1 MNRRVSADKSH
12 RRVPFWRPQRVSV
25 PKVLIVE
32 DNELNRDMLSRR
44 LARRGWEV
52 TIAVDGRQ
60 ACEGAVASAPDL
72 ILMDLN
78 LPDMDGWTAATLLKK
93 DRRTARIP
101 VVALTAHAMVG
112 DREKALQAG
121 CDEFEPKPVE
131 ISRLL
136 EKMRAL
142 VQGRQQDG
150 EQ

>member
-1 MNRRVSADKSH
+1 METVAA
-12 RRVPFWRPQRVSV
+12 VSV
-25 PKVLIVE
+25 PRVLIVE

-52 TIAVDGRQ
+52 MIAVDGRQ
-60 ACEGAVASAPDL
+60 ACEIAVACAPDL

-78 LPDMDGWTAATLLKK
+78 LPDMDGWAATTLLKR

-121 CDEFEPKPVE
+121 CDDFETKPVE
-131 ISRLL
+131 IGRLT
-136 EKMRAL
+136 EKMETL
-142 VQGRQQDG
+142 VQGRHQDG
-150 EQ
+150 QQ

>member
-1 MNRRVSADKSH
+1 
-12 RRVPFWRPQRVSV
+12 V

-44 LARRGWEV
+44 LARRSWDV
-52 TIAVDGRQ
+52 MIAVDGRQ
-60 ACEGAVASAPDL
+60 AFEAAVNCAPDL

-78 LPDMDGWTAATLLKK
+78 LPDMDGWAAATLLKQ
-93 DRRTARIP
+93 DQRTAGIP

-112 DREKALQAG
+112 DREKALRAG

-131 ISRLL
+131 IGRLL
-136 EKMRAL
+136 GKMETL
-142 VQGRQQDG
+142 VQGRHANV